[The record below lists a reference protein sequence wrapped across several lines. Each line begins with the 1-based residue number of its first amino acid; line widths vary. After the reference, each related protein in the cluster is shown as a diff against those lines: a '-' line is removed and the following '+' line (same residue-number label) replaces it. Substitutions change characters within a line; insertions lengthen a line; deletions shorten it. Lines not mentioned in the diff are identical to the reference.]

1 MDKDIDGVKEKAGG
15 LFIEKCFD
23 RTCEPNKMKYTH
35 KRNQLKTRNKL
46 NKINLGHMRVID

>member
-15 LFIEKCFD
+15 IFIEKCFD